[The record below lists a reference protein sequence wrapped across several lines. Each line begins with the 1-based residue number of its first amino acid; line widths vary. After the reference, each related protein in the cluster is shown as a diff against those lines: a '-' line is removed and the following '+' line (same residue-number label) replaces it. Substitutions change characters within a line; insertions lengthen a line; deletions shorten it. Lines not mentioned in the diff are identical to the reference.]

1 MLYKNSIPKLQGS
14 ATRLF
19 IVSILVRI
27 QNRTKL
33 RQVMMAMTKELSWV
47 QKNRRRLMF
56 AGLSSLRCCK
66 FSTAMVVK
74 ISVGFGAGGIVLNQ
88 EEIKNLL
95 FSS

>member
-33 RQVMMAMTKELSWV
+33 RQVMMAMTRELSWV

-74 ISVGFGAGGIVLNQ
+74 ISVGFGAGGIVLDQ
-88 EEIKNLL
+88 EIRKKKKN
-95 FSS
+95 